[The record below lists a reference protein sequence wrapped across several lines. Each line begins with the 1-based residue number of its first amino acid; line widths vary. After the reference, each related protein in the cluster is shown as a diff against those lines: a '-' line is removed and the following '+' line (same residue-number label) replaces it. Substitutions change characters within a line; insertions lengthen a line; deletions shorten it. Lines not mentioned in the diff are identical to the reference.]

1 LEVKAE
7 MTAPDSVPPPAQTC
21 PASLRGRCLPPSPY
35 PSPSPSP
42 SLLPLNNYRQRPY
55 TTASAFKGTLV
66 DVGLDAEGNIVI
78 TVRRRHGAEGVARGM
93 QRLKGRECVIKL
105 LAERRGR
112 GWTPSFPFRWRA
124 GGRSTRTF

>member
-1 LEVKAE
+1 VKLEVKAE

-21 PASLRGRCLPPSPY
+21 PAPPSPRPTPFRGRCLP
-35 PSPSPSP
+35 PSP
-42 SLLPLNNYRQRPY
+42 SLLPLNNYQQRPY

-93 QRLKGRECVIKL
+93 QRLKGRECVIKIL
-105 LAERRGR
+105 VERRGIPR
-112 GWTPSFPFRWRA
+112 HY
-124 GGRSTRTF
+124 